1 MFLRIR
7 LVMWWTVQS
16 GLKTWRCLVPLLA
29 TLVLANAGCRSW
41 HPPPPPP
48 PHYRLESVLDLSAPP
63 GDYPDLRRETIQA
76 LNDQFPCESR
86 PEHELQPR
94 WLSPPSTPTAQARCN
109 PPLNILALSGG
120 GQFGTFAAGIL
131 VGWSEAG
138 TRPTFDVCT
147 GVSSGALTAA
157 FAFIGPK
164 YDAALR
170 RLSLCLDGSDLFRVQ
185 PVRQLVKNQAIASSS
200 PLARMIEQEFD
211 SEYMAELRAAHAQG
225 RRLFVA
231 TMNLESRR
239 MVVWDL
245 GAIASSGRPDADCL
259 VRRILL
265 ATSSISGFVPA
276 VEIPVEVN
284 GVRCLEKHVD
294 AGAVTQVFLRLGEHH
309 PRYGSAGPGKPWLCN
324 SNLYLIA
331 GGKLW
336 TDPNMERQGAIA
348 RAAGTVSATLYALYR
363 ANLIDLY
370 ATCVASG
377 MKFHLM
383 AIPPEVN
390 ITAGSV
396 AFDQNLMRRL
406 FTLGYHYGFNGVPW
420 RHLPPGGI
428 AGEEEKPRAGFAFQ
442 VP

>member
-1 MFLRIR
+1 MRWNIQF
-7 LVMWWTVQS
+7 
-16 GLKTWRCLVPLLA
+16 GLTAHRWLL
-29 TLVLANAGCRSW
+29 LVLAALGLVNAGCRALHKS
-41 HPPPPPP
+41 PPPPPP
-48 PHYRLESVLDLSAPP
+48 PHYRLGPVTDLSAPP
-63 GDYPDLRRETIQA
+63 GDYPEIRTETIQA
-76 LNDQFPCESR
+76 LNDQFRCVPGQDLELR
-86 PEHELQPR
+86 PRLTAAQPGCG
-94 WLSPPSTPTAQARCN
+94 S
-109 PPLNILALSGG
+109 PLNILALSGG

-131 VGWSEAG
+131 VGWTETG
-138 TRPTFDVCT
+138 KRPTFDVCT

-164 YDAALR
+164 YDDALR
-170 RLSLCLDGSDLFRVQ
+170 RLSVWLDGSELFRLQ
-185 PVRQLVKNQAIASSS
+185 PARQLVKNQAIASSA
-200 PLARMIEQEFD
+200 PLARLIEREFD
-211 SEYMAELRAAHAQG
+211 AEYMAELRAAHAQG

-245 GAIASSGRPDADCL
+245 GAIASSGRPDADCQ

-284 GVRCLEKHVD
+284 GVPYVEKHVD

-309 PRYGSAGPGKPWLCN
+309 PRYGTADPGKPWLCN

-336 TDPNMERQGAIA
+336 TDPNMERQGAVA
-348 RAAGTVSATLYALYR
+348 RAASTVSGTLYALYR
-363 ANLIDLY
+363 ANLADLY
-370 ATCVASG
+370 TTCVTSG

-383 AIPPEVN
+383 AIPSEVN

-396 AFDQNLMRRL
+396 SFDQNLMRRL
-406 FTLGYHYGFNGVPW
+406 FTLGYDYGLTGIPW
-420 RHLPPGGI
+420 RHVPPGGML
-428 AGEEEKPRAGFAFQ
+428 GEEEKPRAGFAFQ